1 MEGGK
6 NLPVTI
12 EKLTLTANQ
21 EESSKTDWIDVSTCK
36 RVRLQI
42 PKLPGGVYTFGI
54 AYGTFDPA
62 TNTPVI
68 PFGVDYMCGNS
79 ERTGFVGESPIF
91 VIADHLGVN
100 QIQVEFTNLSGELTQ
115 SVYLVK
121 ET

>member
-1 MEGGK
+1 MA
-6 NLPVTI
+6 VTI

-21 EESSKTDWIDVSTCK
+21 GESAKSAWLDIGTCK

-42 PKLPGGVYTFGI
+42 PQLPGGVYTFGI
-54 AYGTFDPA
+54 SHGTFDSA

-91 VIADHLGVN
+91 VVADHLGVN
-100 QIQVEFTNLSGELTQ
+100 QIKIEFTNTSGELTQ
-115 SVYLVK
+115 DVYLIK
-121 ET
+121 EV